1 MSTVMTRRIKQPA
14 SVDPARL
21 ATALHEKLGAAYWK
35 LSELRQSEQP
45 RLTPNLEPQT
55 IIPHFLT
62 SARGVHS
69 TANTFAS
76 SSWRQGEFGIW
87 RKQWEATLSLDELA
101 LWDRMQDERD
111 AAEHGDGADLM
122 PIQIPIPPQEGLS
135 RDSTLLLAGLP
146 AHRSESFKGGVRFK
160 SYPDKLASEVCFAY
174 WELCRRFVDDFLR
187 DNAARSEPPPTA

>member
-87 RKQWEATLSLDELA
+87 RKQWEATLSLDEL
-101 LWDRMQDERD
+101 
-111 AAEHGDGADLM
+111 GDGADLM